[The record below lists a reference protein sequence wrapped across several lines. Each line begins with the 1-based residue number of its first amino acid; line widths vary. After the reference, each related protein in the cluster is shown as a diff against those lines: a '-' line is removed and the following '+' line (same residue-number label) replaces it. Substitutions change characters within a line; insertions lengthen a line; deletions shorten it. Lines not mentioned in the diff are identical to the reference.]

1 MIPGVVIIQPDFPE
15 LKEAWP
21 FLWYENEYVVDA
33 VTSFI
38 LAANAAD
45 AETKSGK

>member
-1 MIPGVVIIQPDFPE
+1 VVILQPDSPE

-21 FLWYENEYVVDA
+21 FLWYESEYVIDA
-33 VTSFI
+33 ASAFI

-45 AETKSGK
+45 VLAR